1 MAKVQPKDE
10 ETMDDTKP
18 NEAVYSNERTV
29 ATSLHT
35 AAEATNAAE
44 SQERVTSAESPK
56 QTQKTQVASLQE
68 TPRTGAYSSLAD
80 LAGFLKRTRQIWL
93 TVAGAVIGLLAM
105 VTLVKNMTEW
115 YRNAKERRH
124 EQAVASVTPER
135 LIARCGQP
143 AADTTNEIY
152 PILLRTLSYQHQ
164 GDRKLMI
171 EFSRTAEAKSDW
183 VFLSMEDESNAASYA
198 TPDAEIAA
206 LPCLDSKK

>member
-1 MAKVQPKDE
+1 
-10 ETMDDTKP
+10 MDDTKP
-18 NEAVYSNERTV
+18 NEPAYSNERTE
-29 ATSLHT
+29 ATSIQT
-35 AAEATNAAE
+35 AAEATNTAE
-44 SQERVTSAESPK
+44 FQEKVTSAESPK
-56 QTQKTQVASLQE
+56 RTQKTQGASLQK

-93 TVAGAVIGLLAM
+93 TVAGAAIGLLAI
-105 VTLVKNMTEW
+105 VTLVKDMTEW
-115 YRNAKERRH
+115 VRNARERRH
-124 EQAVASVTPER
+124 EQAVASVTPDR

-152 PILLRTLSYQHQ
+152 PILLRTLSYQRHD
-164 GDRKLMI
+164 DRKVMI

-183 VFLSMEDESNAASYA
+183 VLLSVEDESNAGNYD

>member
-1 MAKVQPKDE
+1 
-10 ETMDDTKP
+10 MDDTKP
-18 NEAVYSNERTV
+18 NEPAYSNERTE
-29 ATSLHT
+29 AMSLQI
-35 AAEATNAAE
+35 AAEATNTAE
-44 SQERVTSAESPK
+44 SQEKVTSAESPM
-56 QTQKTQVASLQE
+56 QTQDTQGASLQE
-68 TPRTGAYSSLAD
+68 TPRTGAYSSLAE
-80 LAGFLKRTRQIWL
+80 LVGFVKRTRQIWL
-93 TVAGAVIGLLAM
+93 TVAGAVIGLMVM
-105 VTLVKNMTEW
+105 VTLVKDMTEW
-115 YRNAKERRH
+115 VRNARERRQ

-183 VFLSMEDESNAASYA
+183 VFLSMEDESNAGRYD